1 LKIKK
6 GDDEMMKKQNKGI
19 LYGAVYFLIM
29 TLTVCVS
36 LIVFAFGVFIDN
48 LLLMIIP
55 SIIVFL
61 VSFFQSVTIR
71 DMVIYKKYG
80 VK

>member
-1 LKIKK
+1 
-6 GDDEMMKKQNKGI
+6 MKKENKGI

-29 TLTVCVS
+29 TCTVCVS

-55 SIIVFL
+55 SLIVFL

-80 VK
+80 VKP

>member
-1 LKIKK
+1 MKIKK